1 MEKFVFMAL
10 IFSLFLTGCATTREG
25 LKIVSNDEEWST
37 FNMGYNRMVAD
48 IPFTKMD
55 VGEEND
61 RFGVEIGLGKALDE
75 PIRIKKYQYGKEYH
89 QYAKEH
95 KMDIMYIRFW
105 NLTDKYQFDTAKVYL
120 ITSSQKYHLK
130 AIDYDTGEP
139 IDYSMIKGNNN
150 NINHSKYI
158 FYRLPLIREE
168 LEGASF
174 EISGIYKNGVELP
187 PIKFQI
193 SLYKYKTEDMEK
205 MVSGYAGLLLMLLV
219 WSTPI
224 WIVVALL

>member
-75 PIRIKKYQYGKEYH
+75 PIRIKKY
-89 QYAKEH
+89 
-95 KMDIMYIRFW
+95 
-105 NLTDKYQFDTAKVYL
+105 
-120 ITSSQKYHLK
+120 HLK
-130 AIDYDTGEP
+130 AIDHDTGET
-139 IDYSMIKGNNN
+139 IDQSMIKGNNN

-174 EISGIYKNGVELP
+174 EISGIYKNGVEIP